1 MFCLQAPD
9 LPVVPIAE
17 GVLHRFQARHC
28 GGREGE
34 ALRVGFGRV
43 AQAFDQQPQTVAI
56 VAGISQRPAQ
66 LPLLALQRKRCGQAC
81 NSEGKLMSS
90 GLASSWRQRA

>member
-56 VAGISQRPAQ
+56 VAGISQRPA
-66 LPLLALQRKRCGQAC
+66 
-81 NSEGKLMSS
+81 
-90 GLASSWRQRA
+90 